1 MPDYQDI
8 NKMQQEF
15 AESLK
20 KWLTIDVIL
29 AHQQF
34 VLIMIH
40 QTDQHVAKDQLE
52 QLGHWRQTVSQWLA
66 APKYISNNYMKSDD
80 YTKNKEQENHK
91 KERTNKEQRF
101 KRRLSQI

>member
-1 MPDYQDI
+1 
-8 NKMQQEF
+8 MQQEF

-34 VLIMIH
+34 GLIMIL

-52 QLGHWRQTVSQWLA
+52 
-66 APKYISNNYMKSDD
+66 
-80 YTKNKEQENHK
+80 
-91 KERTNKEQRF
+91 
-101 KRRLSQI
+101 